1 MSQYTPETTGEQV
14 AADCQAQIKNK
25 TVLITG
31 ASPGGLG
38 ANFAKVIAKH
48 EPASILLATRDLNK
62 AEITAKEISELSPK
76 VRVRSI
82 KLDLTSLKQ
91 VRAAADE
98 INSLNEKIDVIVNNA
113 GIMAPA
119 HSKTVDGIESQF
131 GTNHIGPFLFTNLL
145 LSKQLGVSS
154 SGKLRIVNIS
164 SNGYRLSP
172 IRFEDWNFDDGKTYN
187 RWAAYGQ
194 SKTANMLFS
203 RSLAQKLGNRGVT
216 SVSVH
221 PGISQTPLSKDLKM
235 EDFMEIGPIDRAQ
248 GHASH
253 WGHNVQ
259 YKTPSQAVA
268 THVFAA
274 FHPSL
279 DAPEQHADN
288 FYLEHN
294 GAYVAESKPQS
305 DTTVHCWGRDA
316 IDAERLWA
324 LSEGI
329 IGQKFDY

>member
-172 IRFEDWNFDDGKTYN
+172 IRFEDWNFD
-187 RWAAYGQ
+187 
-194 SKTANMLFS
+194 
-203 RSLAQKLGNRGVT
+203 V
-216 SVSVH
+216 
-221 PGISQTPLSKDLKM
+221 
-235 EDFMEIGPIDRAQ
+235 RA
-248 GHASH
+248 
-253 WGHNVQ
+253 V
-259 YKTPSQAVA
+259 
-268 THVFAA
+268 
-274 FHPSL
+274 
-279 DAPEQHADN
+279 
-288 FYLEHN
+288 
-294 GAYVAESKPQS
+294 
-305 DTTVHCWGRDA
+305 
-316 IDAERLWA
+316 
-324 LSEGI
+324 
-329 IGQKFDY
+329 

>member
-62 AEITAKEISELSPK
+62 AEITAKEISELS
-76 VRVRSI
+76 
-82 KLDLTSLKQ
+82 Q

-279 DAPEQHADN
+279 DAPE
-288 FYLEHN
+288 HN